1 MFYRTA
7 LLGIDPYKS
16 TLRPRYRPENPRVRT
31 VFFTQSIT
39 PLYCRAS
46 PRLLE
51 PSSNC
56 NCVLTNS
63 VGNVIQISI
72 PPVIPPRKKIFFY
85 SF

>member
-1 MFYRTA
+1 MNYLTA
-7 LLGIDPYKS
+7 LFGIDPYRS
-16 TLRPRYRPENPRVRT
+16 TLRPRYRPKKPRDRT

-39 PLYCRAS
+39 PLNCRAS
-46 PRLLE
+46 PRRLD

-72 PPVIPPRKKIFFY
+72 PPVIPPETA
-85 SF
+85 

>member
-56 NCVLTNS
+56 N
-63 VGNVIQISI
+63 
-72 PPVIPPRKKIFFY
+72 
-85 SF
+85 